1 MFKLDLEQEVSATAF
16 RPEPDIILHQ
26 VKFEIDFY
34 TKKSNPKSEFNS
46 DDMVQE
52 IQPIYDQLILQ
63 TGHKFP
69 FKFKGTFFLL
79 TVKEIKC
86 VKMKEQGKVIPIE
99 AAYGVWQQNRTS
111 VQFMRSPES
120 LLNLTGKAVSMT
132 GNIINPDFDFSKV
145 GIGGL
150 DEEFKG
156 KIIPYGDES

>member
-1 MFKLDLEQEVSATAF
+1 
-16 RPEPDIILHQ
+16 
-26 VKFEIDFY
+26 
-34 TKKSNPKSEFNS
+34 
-46 DDMVQE
+46 
-52 IQPIYDQLILQ
+52 
-63 TGHKFP
+63 
-69 FKFKGTFFLL
+69 
-79 TVKEIKC
+79 
-86 VKMKEQGKVIPIE
+86 MKEQGKVIPIE

-156 KIIPYGDES
+156 KFWPPMTHYELWMTHKHDS

>member
-1 MFKLDLEQEVSATAF
+1 MKNFF
-16 RPEPDIILHQ
+16 
-26 VKFEIDFY
+26 FEFL
-34 TKKSNPKSEFNS
+34 KKNLLNFFGNS
-46 DDMVQE
+46 Q
-52 IQPIYDQLILQ
+52 
-63 TGHKFP
+63 
-69 FKFKGTFFLL
+69 
-79 TVKEIKC
+79 KEIKC

-156 KIIPYGDES
+156 KMTVMSHK

>member
-79 TVKEIKC
+79 TVKERISK
-86 VKMKEQGKVIPIE
+86 KTHDFFG
-99 AAYGVWQQNRTS
+99 
-111 VQFMRSPES
+111 
-120 LLNLTGKAVSMT
+120 
-132 GNIINPDFDFSKV
+132 IIQKFFKIFKFFFSKN
-145 GIGGL
+145 L
-150 DEEFKG
+150 DFLFEN
-156 KIIPYGDES
+156 S

>member
-1 MFKLDLEQEVSATAF
+1 
-16 RPEPDIILHQ
+16 
-26 VKFEIDFY
+26 
-34 TKKSNPKSEFNS
+34 
-46 DDMVQE
+46 MVQE

-150 DEEFKG
+150 DEEFKEIFRRAFASRIFPPDVVENPNSILMIWS
-156 KIIPYGDES
+156 KKFSLYTINLFFKLVINFLSSSRALSFY

>member
-79 TVKEIKC
+79 TVKERI
-86 VKMKEQGKVIPIE
+86 
-99 AAYGVWQQNRTS
+99 
-111 VQFMRSPES
+111 
-120 LLNLTGKAVSMT
+120 
-132 GNIINPDFDFSKV
+132 SK
-145 GIGGL
+145 
-150 DEEFKG
+150 
-156 KIIPYGDES
+156 KIFEISFFRHCSTEKFLK

>member
-1 MFKLDLEQEVSATAF
+1 M
-16 RPEPDIILHQ
+16 
-26 VKFEIDFY
+26 KFFG
-34 TKKSNPKSEFNS
+34 NS
-46 DDMVQE
+46 
-52 IQPIYDQLILQ
+52 
-63 TGHKFP
+63 K
-69 FKFKGTFFLL
+69 
-79 TVKEIKC
+79 KEIKC

-156 KIIPYGDES
+156 KMIHCNES

>member
-79 TVKEIKC
+79 TVKERILKKC
-86 VKMKEQGKVIPIE
+86 
-99 AAYGVWQQNRTS
+99 
-111 VQFMRSPES
+111 
-120 LLNLTGKAVSMT
+120 
-132 GNIINPDFDFSKV
+132 DFHFSKV
-145 GIGGL
+145 SKK
-150 DEEFKG
+150 F
-156 KIIPYGDES
+156 

>member
-79 TVKEIKC
+79 TVKERIFK
-86 VKMKEQGKVIPIE
+86 KHTHKIF
-99 AAYGVWQQNRTS
+99 RFS
-111 VQFMRSPES
+111 VFF
-120 LLNLTGKAVSMT
+120 L
-132 GNIINPDFDFSKV
+132 
-145 GIGGL
+145 
-150 DEEFKG
+150 EFLIFAIFFF
-156 KIIPYGDES
+156 KIRQRKSNV

>member
-79 TVKEIKC
+79 TVKERIYKTLWILRNAYY
-86 VKMKEQGKVIPIE
+86 VIYYVIHITL
-99 AAYGVWQQNRTS
+99 WILR
-111 VQFMRSPES
+111 
-120 LLNLTGKAVSMT
+120 
-132 GNIINPDFDFSKV
+132 NPYYAMY
-145 GIGGL
+145 IT
-150 DEEFKG
+150 
-156 KIIPYGDES
+156 

>member
-79 TVKEIKC
+79 TVKERISKIKIHRDFHFS
-86 VKMKEQGKVIPIE
+86 E
-99 AAYGVWQQNRTS
+99 
-111 VQFMRSPES
+111 
-120 LLNLTGKAVSMT
+120 VSK
-132 GNIINPDFDFSKV
+132 N
-145 GIGGL
+145 
-150 DEEFKG
+150 FK
-156 KIIPYGDES
+156 ILWNF